1 LFNDFTDFSGVV
13 VGAAGSVLDRR
24 FIHKPICQPNEKIT
38 NDLVESKLRKKS
50 EEIIQTAKA
59 PAKKLEETD
68 IVAKVE
74 KNFEKFS
81 KSSLINKLP
90 NPDDSIENLKK
101 NSEENKDSKDKE
113 GFGNLFG
120 FGSNE
125 SSKSEGNLK
134 TATQSE
140 ESEAP
145 EEQSSWFSNIIGG
158 KSEEQNKDNTEA
170 EKCMKEKKS
179 IANKQLIKDTDE
191 KSNDESE
198 SASWFSGL
206 LGGSSIGESK
216 AESTKTA
223 EESDKASKKSL
234 AQSTE
239 DKCKDE
245 SEPTA
250 KRKNDCSKTTEE
262 LRKISKEASV
272 QKSENANESSGWF
285 SGLWEQSNEPTTDD
299 TKVVPKTK
307 ESSKSSNKLSVH
319 NTEEKSQ
326 DERETSSWFS
336 GLLGQG
342 NEQQTEDKTK
352 AVKITE
358 ESCKGAKKS
367 DEKTEEKR
375 KDENESGSWFS
386 NLWGE
391 QSADDVKV
399 DSKKK
404 ESSSVSQKST
414 AKEVETNDE
423 TENSNWFSGLWGGQS
438 SVITADKTKA
448 DTEEVKKLPA
458 IKEDAKEEPKG
469 WLDGLFVQG
478 NKELDDT
485 KSDNWGLSGLI
496 WSKDN
501 NPEVEGWIGLYYYK
515 GKRLTCDEIVARIA
529 KDDAKSCI
537 TTDDRQKI
545 CDLAKFVQNSNLKQ
559 SRDQIMKTFGVL
571 SAEEIL
577 SKK

>member
-1 LFNDFTDFSGVV
+1 
-13 VGAAGSVLDRR
+13 
-24 FIHKPICQPNEKIT
+24 
-38 NDLVESKLRKKS
+38 
-50 EEIIQTAKA
+50 
-59 PAKKLEETD
+59 LEETD

-101 NSEENKDSKDKE
+101 NIEENKDSKDKE

-145 EEQSSWFSNIIGG
+145 EEQSSWFSNIVGG

-223 EESDKASKKSL
+223 EESGKASKKSL

-250 KRKNDCSKTTEE
+250 KRKNDGSKTTEESGKASKKSLAQSTEDKCKDESEPTAKRKNDGSKTTEE

-358 ESCKGAKKS
+358 ESCKGAKQS
-367 DEKTEEKR
+367 DEKTDEKR
-375 KDENESGSWFS
+375 KDDESGSWFS

-438 SVITADKTKA
+438 SVITADKAQA

-458 IKEDAKEEPKG
+458 IKEEAKEEPKG
-469 WLDGLFVQG
+469 WLDGLFAQG